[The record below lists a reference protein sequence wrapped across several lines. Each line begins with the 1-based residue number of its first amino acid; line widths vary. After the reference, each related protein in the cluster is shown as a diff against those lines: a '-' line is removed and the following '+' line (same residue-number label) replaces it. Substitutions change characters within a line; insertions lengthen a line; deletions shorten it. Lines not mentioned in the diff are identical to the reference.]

1 MDMNRRALLLIACLL
16 APLARA
22 ATIIPR
28 TVLFGNPER
37 SLPRMSPDGSQIAW
51 LAPDSNG
58 VLNVWAQRGSDAP
71 RVVTKETSRPI
82 FWYDWSGDGK
92 QILYA
97 QNNEGDEND
106 HLFAADLATGN
117 IRDLTPFPGVKAQDF
132 HASMKYPNRVL
143 VAMNLSDRR
152 RFDMYRIDLKTGASI
167 LEAKNPG
174 DVLTWTPDNDF
185 VIRAATAFTKD
196 GDTVIRVRDGA
207 GKPWRDLVRM
217 PFEKALFDGQVVG
230 GSLIA
235 GFDPDG
241 KSLLIHSALHSDKGR
256 LVRVSLKSG
265 AETGVV
271 ASDPQSD
278 VADDLGGVQP
288 NVILHPLTGAVQAVG
303 FDYTTPHWQFIDP
316 KFGADF
322 ARINEAAPGHIRLLS
337 RDRGDRKWIVSAS
350 ASDAPT
356 AYFAYDRDARKLTP
370 LFTDNPALARYR
382 LAPKKAVIIKAR
394 DGLPLVSYLTLPV
407 DVEPKNLPLVLNIH
421 GGPWYRFTDDFDA
434 EAQLLANRGY
444 AVLQVNYRGSTGY
457 GLAFLNAG
465 NNQWGRGMQ
474 NDLYDATQWAIEQGI
489 ADPKRIA
496 SMGASGGGYATLH
509 ALEQRPDLFAAGV
522 DSVGPADV
530 ATLFRSFPAYWSNIL
545 LRWRKRVGD
554 VENDPELN
562 RAISPLYHVEKIR
575 APLLIVAGEN
585 DVRVTLKNINGMVK
599 ALRDDHRDVV
609 YVVYPDEGHGWGR
622 PENTIDYY
630 ARVEEFLARHLGGR
644 AEPFA
649 AVKGTSAQVR

>member
-1 MDMNRRALLLIACLL
+1 MNRRALLLIASLL
-16 APLARA
+16 APLAQA
-22 ATIIPR
+22 ATLIPR

-51 LAPDSNG
+51 LAPDENG
-58 VLNVWAQRGSDAP
+58 VMNVWAQRGSEAP
-71 RVVTKETSRPI
+71 RVLTKETSRPL

-97 QNNEGDEND
+97 QNHEGDEND
-106 HLFAADLATGN
+106 HLFAVDLASGN
-117 IRDLTPFPGVKAQDF
+117 IRDLTPFQGVKAQDF
-132 HASMKYPNRVL
+132 HVSMKHPERVL

-152 RFDMYRIDLKTGASI
+152 RFDMYRVDLKSGALM

-185 VIRAATAFTKD
+185 VIRAATAFTSD
-196 GDTVIRVRDGA
+196 GHTVIRVRDGA

-230 GSLIA
+230 GTLIA

-241 KSLLIHSALHSDKGR
+241 KSLLIHSALNADKGR
-256 LVRVSLKSG
+256 LVRVDLKSG

-271 ASDPQSD
+271 VSDPQSD
-278 VADDLGGVQP
+278 VADDFGGVEP
-288 NVILHPLTGAVQAVG
+288 NVIRHPLTGAVQAVG
-303 FDYTTPHWQFIDP
+303 FDYTTPHWTFIDP
-316 KFGADF
+316 KLGEDF
-322 ARINEAAPGHIRLLS
+322 ARINKTAPGHLRLVS
-337 RDRGDRKWIVSAS
+337 RDRADRKWIVSAS

-356 AYFAYDRDARKLTP
+356 AYFAYDRDAKKLTS

-382 LAPKKAVIIKAR
+382 LAPKKPVVIKAR
-394 DGLPLVSYLTLPV
+394 DGLQLVSYLTLPV
-407 DVEPKNLPLVLNIH
+407 DVEPKNLPVVLNIH
-421 GGPWYRFTDDFDA
+421 GGPWYRFTDDYDP
-434 EAQLLANRGY
+434 EAQFLANRGY

-457 GLAFLNAG
+457 GLRFLNAG

-509 ALEQRPDLFAAGV
+509 ALEQRPDLFAAGI

-562 RAISPLYHVEKIR
+562 RAISPLYHAEKIK
-575 APLLIVAGEN
+575 APLLIAAGEN
-585 DVRVTLKNINGMVK
+585 DVRVTLKNIK
-599 ALRDDHRDVV
+599 L
-609 YVVYPDEGHGWGR
+609 E
-622 PENTIDYY
+622 
-630 ARVEEFLARHLGGR
+630 VE
-644 AEPFA
+644 
-649 AVKGTSAQVR
+649 KGFDPATAFKEA